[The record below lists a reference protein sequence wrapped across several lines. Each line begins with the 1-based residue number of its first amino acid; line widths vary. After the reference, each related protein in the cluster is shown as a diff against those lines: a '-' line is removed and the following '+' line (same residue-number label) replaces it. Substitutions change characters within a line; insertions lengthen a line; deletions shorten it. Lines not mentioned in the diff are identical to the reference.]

1 MAGSQDAWRVT
12 GEDRAKHDD
21 QFYTLK
27 PVNGFVTGTQARDF
41 FMQSGLATNILGQI
55 WTLADMNGDGK
66 MDRKEFSI
74 AMHLIKKKLQGYE
87 LPKVLP
93 ASLKADPTPMM
104 GSFAQPGMGGPM
116 SPAMGM
122 GFHMGGVPAPMGG
135 GMGMPVVSMM
145 QPQAS
150 LGTGTMTTGSLGMGP
165 RMANGT
171 AGGIQQVPG
180 AMPVAGVAPTG
191 VPGAPVAGQGGSKW
205 AMPHNTKL
213 KHTQTFNAN
222 DRNKRGYL
230 LGVEARAILMQSGL
244 PQQVLA
250 QIWTLADIDRDGKL
264 TCDEFCIAMHLSELG
279 RMGITLPP
287 TLPPELLPSK
297 SRSGSVTS
305 PPPASA
311 QPTTPKKD
319 AFTDLLGNAGMPQP
333 VAPIPANAQPAEDL
347 SIDDQVTFED
357 KRKENFDKGQAE
369 LERRRA
375 LLREQQKK
383 EENERLEKERQE
395 AEKRERQRLE
405 AETRRQAEF
414 QRQLEKQREKEREI
428 EEQRRKMLE
437 QREAARRE
445 LERQRQ
451 MEWERQ
457 RKEQLIAEKQ
467 REYEQ
472 LSILKSQM
480 AKLKNELESLDAK
493 KAELS
498 LKITQV
504 QGGVTD
510 FTTSIDGMRVSRDRT
525 LADIDLYERQSM
537 ELNKKS
543 SGLNSE
549 KDVLNVQV
557 QTAQGTPLSDA
568 HRTVMHSVDTKRTR
582 IQQLNKEV
590 EQLESDT
597 EARLG
602 EIDCNNAELKNMQE
616 QISKLE
622 RDLPLLRK
630 QQEEKITLQKKA
642 AQEMQQKQK
651 QERERQ
657 EKLKQEI
664 EQQQRAKAA
673 PAAAPAPAPA
683 AAPAPAPA
691 AAPAPAPASNAD
703 ANWFDFNSSD
713 AVSSAGGGTTS
724 SSVNWDSAFSGTTTT
739 AGSSIAWG
747 STNGSVAST
756 GSQSKT
762 KCKAIYDFTATRE
775 DELTLVA
782 GMEVWVLNESEPV
795 VGMEDW
801 HRGESNGSVGWFPKA
816 YVEKVEE
823 PSGNVFGSA
832 FEPVVQSSTSQKVE
846 TDLFS
851 SSQFTQSSAIS
862 DSTSTASASPS
873 SGTQI
878 PPEGLLAKATY
889 PWKARQEADL
899 TFDKDDIILVK
910 EQQDMKWYGELNE
923 KSGWFPKA
931 YVKLIGVASKSGL
944 SAESSTPTQTKVPEP
959 ASVSPAPDTQGEYYI
974 AMYTYTSDE
983 PSDLTFSEGDMIFVT
998 AASGDWWSGTIAEQ
1012 GRSGIFP
1019 ANYVK
1024 KLDIQLQPDKAP
1036 PNSTN
1041 SDSLFGDFGGNDPFG
1056 SDILSS
1062 ASNQLDDPFAGAG
1075 LDPMGD
1081 PFASVSGTA
1090 SSTNDMFSAVASPT
1104 SPMDDMFGSTTASA
1118 ISPVDNLFASAD
1130 PAPTSSSSSAF
1141 GSDLLSG
1148 FGDMSGAFGSTGSAS
1163 LSTETKPTQSVSS
1176 AILSD
1181 GSDTTVSTATPMSEN
1196 VSNLLSNLTLAKSEE
1211 SSVTAV
1217 KSENP
1222 PDILGTTAS
1231 GTELPAEE
1239 GGGEDRFAALSGLDW
1254 GDLGVDNS
1262 NDKPQGGLLDA
1273 IAPSPTTAASGVK
1286 KDEAS
1291 GGVDAFSTSEDLF
1304 GGGDPFGKGGSA
1316 LSNDDPFG
1324 KEMTTAVLEGFG
1336 ATAEK
1341 ENVHDNAPSDKPAPA
1356 PEGSDPFAGVLSAPV
1371 SQGDLKGSGV
1381 LGGVDFGLF
1390 DGLDQGTSQEK
1401 SSSKNDDLFS
1411 LDLVAS
1417 PTSAKPPQ
1425 STSSLPD
1432 LVALEQDALQNNSL
1446 EIKLKDG
1453 IITKDNPALSSAAME
1468 SMTTQVDSGMGR
1480 TRSGSRRAPPPPVA
1494 SAGTAPSAPD
1504 KNAGVSLNPEQKST
1518 KKPEIARVIAPYV
1531 ATGTGQLSLETGN
1544 LINVRQKSPRG
1555 WWEGELQVRGQKKK
1569 IGWFPANYVKL
1580 LGSASARSTPEPTAA
1595 GGLMVGSQG
1604 SRSATP
1610 QSIASQ
1616 DGMQGIN
1623 QQETVVALYAYT
1635 AQNDDELTFQKD
1647 AVITVLSRDNP
1658 DWWSGQLDGQT
1669 GVFPSNYVTPNP
1681 QSQSWMN
1688 DNVQEELSK
1697 LERKRQRVIQELI
1710 STEESYNS
1718 DMLIALEVF
1727 KKPLISGNVMPKEQV
1742 NQIFVNWE
1750 ELIVCN
1756 KKLLQALRVRKKMCG
1771 KNGVIFIIGDILCE
1785 SLPHMNP
1792 YMRFCSCQLSAAA
1805 ALQRAAEN
1813 STAFQEFHKLCMQ
1826 NPKVKGVHLSGYL
1839 LKPMQRI
1846 TRYPLLIE
1854 KILSNTPTEHADR
1867 NNVEEAL
1874 NLAQELCNQANQ
1886 CVKEKQN
1893 SDSLEW
1899 IQSHVHC
1906 DGLAENIVF
1915 NSTTNCLGQRRLI
1928 FHGILYKA
1936 KSNKELIGFLFN
1948 DFLMLATT
1956 SRPLG
1961 TTFSTVHLF
1970 DTSTQFKMY
1979 RVPIFLNEVTVKKP
1993 VDDTDPT
2000 LFHITSDRIINLKAV
2015 SHVERDTWIREIE
2028 AASKQYKDKAK
2039 RKLERAH
2046 SVKRPSVGRILV
2058 VIQEACHLKASDQS
2072 GKSDPYC
2079 EVSMGSQE
2087 HRTKVIPGTL
2097 NPRWN
2102 ASMQFLLRDV
2112 ERDTL
2117 CFTVYDRDLYSP
2129 NDFLG
2134 RTEVRI
2140 KDVLD
2145 QSGDR
2150 RGPITKRLI
2159 LHEVETGEVVVK
2171 LDLQLYEP

>member
-1024 KLDIQLQPDKAP
+1024 KLDIQ
-1036 PNSTN
+1036 
-1041 SDSLFGDFGGNDPFG
+1041 
-1056 SDILSS
+1056 
-1062 ASNQLDDPFAGAG
+1062 
-1075 LDPMGD
+1075 
-1081 PFASVSGTA
+1081 
-1090 SSTNDMFSAVASPT
+1090 
-1104 SPMDDMFGSTTASA
+1104 
-1118 ISPVDNLFASAD
+1118 
-1130 PAPTSSSSSAF
+1130 
-1141 GSDLLSG
+1141 
-1148 FGDMSGAFGSTGSAS
+1148 
-1163 LSTETKPTQSVSS
+1163 
-1176 AILSD
+1176 
-1181 GSDTTVSTATPMSEN
+1181 
-1196 VSNLLSNLTLAKSEE
+1196 
-1211 SSVTAV
+1211 
-1217 KSENP
+1217 
-1222 PDILGTTAS
+1222 
-1231 GTELPAEE
+1231 
-1239 GGGEDRFAALSGLDW
+1239 
-1254 GDLGVDNS
+1254 
-1262 NDKPQGGLLDA
+1262 
-1273 IAPSPTTAASGVK
+1273 
-1286 KDEAS
+1286 
-1291 GGVDAFSTSEDLF
+1291 
-1304 GGGDPFGKGGSA
+1304 
-1316 LSNDDPFG
+1316 
-1324 KEMTTAVLEGFG
+1324 
-1336 ATAEK
+1336 
-1341 ENVHDNAPSDKPAPA
+1341 
-1356 PEGSDPFAGVLSAPV
+1356 
-1371 SQGDLKGSGV
+1371 
-1381 LGGVDFGLF
+1381 
-1390 DGLDQGTSQEK
+1390 
-1401 SSSKNDDLFS
+1401 
-1411 LDLVAS
+1411 
-1417 PTSAKPPQ
+1417 
-1425 STSSLPD
+1425 
-1432 LVALEQDALQNNSL
+1432 
-1446 EIKLKDG
+1446 
-1453 IITKDNPALSSAAME
+1453 
-1468 SMTTQVDSGMGR
+1468 
-1480 TRSGSRRAPPPPVA
+1480 
-1494 SAGTAPSAPD
+1494 
-1504 KNAGVSLNPEQKST
+1504 PEQKST

-2046 SVKRPSVGRILV
+2046 SALRAKPVGRALV
-2058 VIQEACHLKASDQS
+2058 VVEEGVGLRPPLDA